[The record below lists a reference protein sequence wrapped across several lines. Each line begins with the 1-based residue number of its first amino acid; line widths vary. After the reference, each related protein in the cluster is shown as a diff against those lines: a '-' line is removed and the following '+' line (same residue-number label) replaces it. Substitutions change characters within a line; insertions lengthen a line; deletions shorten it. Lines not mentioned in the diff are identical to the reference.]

1 VILRAVDFGTV
12 VPELLREHPSA
23 RAAKLVGSRARGTQ
37 SALSDWDF
45 AVETDDLDT
54 LATALPKIFAALEP
68 LAAQWDPLGKHPTY
82 MLMLR
87 GPTKID
93 LIFSSEPMRRRP
105 PWQVR
110 ADTLAPLDA
119 HFWDWILWL
128 AAKRAAGR
136 DELVRDQLAEMHGYL
151 LAPLGVGAAPAT
163 IPQAVQEYLAAS
175 AEAEH
180 RLGVAV
186 QRALRDEVLPVLPH
200 A

>member
-1 VILRAVDFGTV
+1 MDFGTV
-12 VPELLREHPSA
+12 VPELLRRHPSA
-23 RAAKLVGSRARGTQ
+23 RDVKLVGSRARGTQ
-37 SALSDWDF
+37 SAISDWDF
-45 AVETDDLDT
+45 AVETDDLDALT
-54 LATALPKIFAALEP
+54 NALPEIFAALEP
-68 LAAQWDPLGKHPTY
+68 LAEQWDPLGEHPTY

-110 ADTLAPLDA
+110 ADTLAALDA

-128 AAKRAAGR
+128 AAKRAEGR
-136 DELVRDQLAEMHGYL
+136 HELVRDQLAEMQGYL
-151 LAPLGVGAAPAT
+151 LGPLGVEAAPTT
-163 IPQAVQEYLAAS
+163 IPQAVEEYLAAS
-175 AEAEH
+175 AKAER

-186 QRALRDEVLPVLPH
+186 PGALRGEVLPVLPH